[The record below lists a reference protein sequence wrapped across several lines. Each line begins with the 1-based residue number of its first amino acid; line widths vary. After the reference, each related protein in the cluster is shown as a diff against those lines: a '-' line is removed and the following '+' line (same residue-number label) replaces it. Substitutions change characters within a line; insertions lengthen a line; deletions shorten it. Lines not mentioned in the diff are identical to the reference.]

1 MSRFDRIDL
10 SGLPAP
16 QLVERLDFETIFR
29 RNRDALLQLMP
40 AAAEALA
47 LESEPLTKFVQLVS
61 FQEMLVR
68 HRINEAAKGMMLAF
82 SRAGDLDQLAALL
95 GVRRLVVKAGDPN
108 ADPPVPA
115 ELESDD
121 DLRRRTQEALN
132 GFSVAG
138 PEGAYVFHARAVSGT
153 IRDVEA
159 TSPEPGVVEV
169 FVLSREGDGTPAP
182 ELLAAV
188 QTALSAEDVR
198 PVCDTVRVSA
208 PAIETYSITAAIA
221 TDAGP
226 DPETVRLDALAAL
239 EIMKA
244 GYHRLGR
251 SVPRSAILAALHRP
265 GVRAV
270 DLVSPA
276 ADISRG
282 SGEAAFCAAID
293 VTLDQGLVV

>member
-16 QLVERLDFETIFR
+16 QIVERLDFETIFR
-29 RNRDALLQLMP
+29 RNRGALVQLMP
-40 AAAEALA
+40 EAEGTLA
-47 LESEPLTKFVQLVS
+47 LESEPLTKFVQLIS

-68 HRINEAAKGMMLAF
+68 HRVNEAARSVMLAF
-82 SRAGDLDQLAALL
+82 TRGSDLDHLAALF
-95 GVRRLVVKAGDPN
+95 GVERLVVKPGDAG
-108 ADPPVPA
+108 AIPPVPA

-121 DLRRRTQEALN
+121 DLRSRTQEALN

-138 PEGAYVFHARAVSGT
+138 PAGAYVFHARAVSGT

-188 QTALSAEDVR
+188 QSALSAEAVR

-208 PAIETYSITAAIA
+208 PAIEPYAITAAIV

-226 DPETVRLDALAAL
+226 DPETVRLDAVAAL

-270 DLVSPA
+270 NLVSPA
-276 ADISRG
+276 ADIPRA
-282 SGEAAFCAAID
+282 SGEAAFCEAID
-293 VTLDQGLVV
+293 VILDQGLMV